1 MKKYV
6 IILILLIFSVF
17 NIYAQNKMSGKI
29 YGTVID
35 EVTEEPLPGAN
46 VVVVG
51 TTYGAASD
59 ENGKFTID
67 NVPVGVYSVRATV
80 IGFTP
85 VIENDVV
92 VSPVK
97 PHKINFVL
105 TETVIEYGELTV
117 RPDYFAEAADKPVS
131 SRTQTNEEIR
141 RLPGGLEDVVRA
153 VSILPGVAQAEPG
166 RNDLIVRGGAPSEN
180 LYVVDGI
187 EVPNINHFGTQG
199 ASGGPLSFINLEF
212 VENTTFSTGGF
223 GVRYGDKLSSVLTL
237 RLRDGRED
245 KIGGKG
251 TISATQFGL
260 NLEGP
265 VSKKGS
271 FLFSARRSYLDFIFK
286 AAGFGFV
293 PEYWDFLGKVNY
305 SPGRNDQ
312 IKILGIAAIDR
323 VNFFNDTP
331 ENRYTNST
339 ILGNSQNQFIGG
351 ITWRHIF
358 RGGFSDLKFGQT
370 MVEYKFLQSD
380 TLQRPIFKNNSLEHE
395 SVLTENVVYH
405 FSKKTE
411 LTAGLQGKAIRLNSE
426 LLLPPFTDDFGQ
438 SFSLSENRKET
449 AYKSAGWLQIAQDV
463 NRFKF
468 TGGVRFDYFN
478 MIQNQISVS
487 PRLTVQY
494 FLSNLTTINMSAGRF
509 HQAPSF
515 IWLVSNGL
523 NKNLKYVSVNQYI
536 LGFEHLIRDDTKITV
551 EGYFKD
557 YQNYPASL
565 SRPYLV
571 MANTG
576 SGFGGSDEG
585 FASFGIDPLV
595 SEGTGRAKGLELLV
609 QKKLSDLPLYGIF
622 SLSYNKTTFKA
633 LDGIERPGS
642 YDQRWIMNIGGG
654 YVFNKEWELSMRY
667 RYVTG
672 RPFTP
677 YNEDLSKSFELYN
690 SKRVQT
696 NFYLD
701 LRLDKRWFLQNFSFI
716 TYIDVQNIFNRKIY
730 TVPRYN
736 EFDGKFDDINGIGIL
751 PSIGISAEF

>member
-1 MKKYV
+1 MKQIV
-6 IILILLIFSVF
+6 GILILLIFSSH
-17 NIYAQNKMSGKI
+17 NIYAQNNISGKI

-35 EVTEEPLPGAN
+35 EVTKEPLPGAN
-46 VVVVG
+46 VLVVG
-51 TTYGAASD
+51 TVYGAASD
-59 ENGKFTID
+59 ENGNFLID
-67 NVPVGVYSVRATV
+67 NVPAGVYSVRATV

-92 VSPVK
+92 VSPIK

-105 TETVIEYGELTV
+105 KETVIEFAELTV
-117 RPDYFAEAADKPVS
+117 KPDYFTEASDKPVS

-199 ASGGPLSFINLEF
+199 AGGGPLSFINLEY

-223 GVRYGDKLSSVLTL
+223 GVRYGDKLSSVLNL
-237 RLRDGRED
+237 RMRNGRED
-245 KIGGKG
+245 KTGGKG

-265 VSKKGS
+265 VNSRGS
-271 FLFSARRSYLDFIFK
+271 YLFSARRSYLDFIFK

-305 SPGRNDQ
+305 SPSQNNR
-312 IKILGIAAIDR
+312 ITVLGIAAIDR
-323 VNFFNDTP
+323 VKFFNDTS

-358 RGGFSDLKFGQT
+358 RGGFSDLTFGQT
-370 MVEYKFLQSD
+370 VVQYNFIQSD

-395 SVLTENVVYH
+395 SVLTKNIVYYP
-405 FSKKTE
+405 SKKSE
-411 LTAGLQGKAIRLNSE
+411 LTLGLQAKAIRLNSDIF
-426 LLLPPFTDDFGQ
+426 LPPFTDDFGQ
-438 SFSLSENRKET
+438 IFSISANHKET
-449 AYKSAGWLQIAQDV
+449 AFKGAGWIQFARDV
-463 NRFKF
+463 SRFKLI
-468 TGGVRFDYFN
+468 GGVRFNYFN
-478 MIQNQISVS
+478 LIKNPVSIS

-494 FLSNLTTINMSAGRF
+494 YMSKLTSINMSVGRYQ
-509 HQAPSF
+509 QAPSF
-515 IWLVSNGL
+515 IWIVSNEM

-536 LGFEHLIRDDTKITV
+536 LGIEYLIRDDTKISV
-551 EGYFKD
+551 EGYVKE
-557 YQNYPASL
+557 YQNYPASQT
-565 SRPYLV
+565 RTYLV

-576 SGFGGSDEG
+576 AGFGGSGEG

-595 SEGTGRAKGLELLV
+595 SKGTGRAAGLELLI
-609 QKKLSDLPLYGIF
+609 QKKLSVLPLYGTV
-622 SLSYNKTTFKA
+622 SLSYNKAEFKA
-633 LDGIERPGS
+633 LDGIKRPGS
-642 YDQRWIMNIGGG
+642 FDQRWIMNIGGG
-654 YVFNKEWELSMRY
+654 YVFNNEWEFSMRY

-672 RPFTP
+672 RPYTP
-677 YNEDLSKSFELYN
+677 YNEDLSKSFTLYN
-690 SKRVQT
+690 SKRVST

-701 LRLDKRWFLQNFSFI
+701 LRLDKRWFCKNLTFI
-716 TYIDVQNIFNRKIY
+716 TYFDIQNIFNRKIY

-736 EFDGKFDDINGIGIL
+736 DFDGKFEDVNGIGIL
-751 PSIGISAEF
+751 PSIGFSVEF